1 MRLPSPPRFTPT
13 VVAPAID
20 PSCMITVKACVNP
33 PTAERRS
40 TRSGQAAASS
50 VVAQKATSDP
60 PKRRGRPRKSSKC
73 LVSFVLI
80 LYSLFVSA
88 PVVFNNPVVFDK
100 KRFSNCP
107 IFILSLSQG
116 ANGFRRQ
123 V

>member
-1 MRLPSPPRFTPT
+1 VPVPDEEGMRLPSLPRFTPP

-20 PSCMITVKACVNP
+20 LSCTITVKARVNP

-40 TRSGQAAASS
+40 TRSGQAAVSS
-50 VVAQKATSDP
+50 VVVQKATSDP
-60 PKRRGRPRKSSKC
+60 PKHRGHPQKSSKC

-107 IFILSLSQG
+107 IFILLL
-116 ANGFRRQ
+116 
-123 V
+123 